1 MKKANAAI
9 LAPDRPIPNSY
20 WVIPGQLLAGEHPS
34 GALEGVPGGPA
45 GSRLQQMLLAGIDC
59 FIDLTEEG
67 ELPDYRGQLPENVDY
82 LRFGIADMS
91 VPLNVSQTK
100 VLLAAIR
107 AALARER
114 RVYVHCKA
122 GIGRTGLVM
131 GCFLAEEE
139 ESGRRGLALLNR
151 LWRQNTR
158 AQTWPRV
165 PQTAEQTDYIRRW
178 LALRDLDPTPREM
191 VQSSLSYSVP
201 VPGGPLS
208 VGPAFAGDAAA
219 HAPAL
224 SVVIPTY
231 NEALNVEELIRRL
244 SLALDPA
251 LGLDYELI
259 VVDDDSPDRT
269 WELAERL
276 ALDYPRLRVMR
287 RTGERGLASA
297 VIRGW
302 QASCGAFLCVI
313 DADLQHPPDLVV
325 ELYQVMKRGAD
336 LAVASRHVEG
346 GGVSDWSILRRIVSR
361 AAQLIGL
368 VVLPGVVGRVS
379 DPMSG
384 YFMIRRSAIEGVAL
398 SPLGYKILIEV
409 LARGRVA
416 WIGEVPYV
424 FHERVQGGSK
434 ATLGVYF
441 DYLRHLIRLR
451 TSSLP
456 LNRFLRFALVGSSGV
471 IVDMGLLFLLSDPT
485 MLAWGL
491 TRSKLIA
498 AEAAIVNNF
507 VWNDAWTFGDVSA
520 HQRGWRRRMRR
531 FGKFQLICLAGV
543 AINTLLLNL
552 QFNLLHMNRYVA
564 NAVAIA
570 AVTGWNFWLNLKLS
584 WRVAEP
590 GDTARPS
597 GSVPGRE

>member
-9 LAPDRPIPNSY
+9 PAPDRPIPNSY

-34 GALEGVPGGPA
+34 GAPERAPGESA
-45 GSRLQQMLLAGIDC
+45 RTRLQQILLAGIDC

-67 ELPDYRGQLPENVDY
+67 ELPDYRRQLPGNVDY

-91 VPLNVSQTK
+91 VPFNVSQTK
-100 VLLAAIR
+100 ALLAAIR
-107 AALARER
+107 AALAQER

-122 GIGRTGLVM
+122 GIGRTGLVI
-131 GCFLAEEE
+131 GCFLAEQE
-139 ESGRRGLALLNR
+139 ESGRKAVALLNR
-151 LWRQNTR
+151 LWRQSAR
-158 AQTWPRV
+158 AQTWPQI

-178 LALRDLDPTPREM
+178 LALRDLDSAQGKM
-191 VQSSLSYSVP
+191 MQSPLSHLVP
-201 VPGGPLS
+201 VPHGPLS
-208 VGPAFAGDAAA
+208 VGPAFAGGVAT

-231 NEALNVEELIRRL
+231 NEAMNVEELIRGL
-244 SLALDPA
+244 SQALDPA

-276 ALDYPRLRVMR
+276 ALDYPRVRVMR
-287 RTGERGLASA
+287 RTNERGLASA

-302 QASCGAFLCVI
+302 QASHGAFLCVI
-313 DADLQHPPDLVV
+313 DADLQHPPNLVV
-325 ELYQVMKRGAD
+325 ELYEVMKRGAD
-336 LAVASRHVEG
+336 MAVASRHVEG

-379 DPMSG
+379 DPLSG

-409 LARGRVA
+409 LARGRFP
-416 WIGEVPYV
+416 WIGEIPYV

-451 TSSLP
+451 TSSIP
-456 LNRFLRFALVGSSGV
+456 FNRFMRFALVGLSGV

-485 MLAWGL
+485 MLGWGL

-498 AEAAIVNNF
+498 AETAIVNNF
-507 VWNDAWTFGDVSA
+507 LWNDAWTFRDVSA
-520 HQRGWRRRMRR
+520 HQRNLRWRLRR

-584 WRVAEP
+584 WRVVET
-590 GDTARPS
+590 GGTARPS
-597 GSVPGRE
+597 GGVPGSR

>member
-9 LAPDRPIPNSY
+9 RTRDRPIPNSY
-20 WVIPGQLLAGEHPS
+20 WVIPGRLLAGEHPS
-34 GALEGVPGGPA
+34 GALDGVAGAAA
-45 GSRLQQMLLAGIDC
+45 GSRLQQMFRAGIDC

-67 ELPDYRGQLPENVDY
+67 ELPEYRQQLPDHVDY
-82 LRFGIADMS
+82 LRFGIADMG
-91 VPLNVSQTK
+91 VPLNVSQTQA
-100 VLLAAIR
+100 LLGAVR
-107 AALARER
+107 SALAREK
-114 RVYVHCKA
+114 RVYVHCRA
-122 GIGRTGLVM
+122 GIGRTGLAI

-139 ESGRRGLALLNR
+139 ASGRKALALLNR
-151 LWRQNTR
+151 LWRQCAR
-158 AQTWPRV
+158 SQTWPTV

-178 LALRDLDPTPREM
+178 LTLRDLAPPAGKMMPPEDSNL
-191 VQSSLSYSVP
+191 VAVP
-201 VPGGPLS
+201 DGPL
-208 VGPAFAGDAAA
+208 VVRPALAADVTA
-219 HAPAL
+219 RAPAL
-224 SVVIPTY
+224 SIVIPTY
-231 NEALNVEELIRRL
+231 NEALNIEELVRRL
-244 SLALDPA
+244 AHALDPA
-251 LGLDYELI
+251 LGPDYELI

-269 WELAERL
+269 WDL
-276 ALDYPRLRVMR
+276 ALGLALTYPRLRVMR
-287 RTGERGLASA
+287 RTNERGLASA
-297 VIRGW
+297 VVRGW
-302 QASCGAFLCVI
+302 QVSRGEYLCVI
-313 DADLQHPPDLVV
+313 DADLQHPPDLVIG
-325 ELYQVMKRGAD
+325 LYQLMTRGAD
-336 LAVASRHVEG
+336 MAVASRHVEG
-346 GGVSDWSILRRIVSR
+346 GGVSDWSLLRRIVSR

-368 VVLPGVVGRVS
+368 VLLPGVVGRVS

-384 YFMIRRSAIEGVAL
+384 YFMIRRSAIEGVTL
-398 SPLGYKILIEV
+398 NPLGYKILIEV
-409 LARGRVA
+409 LARGRFP

-424 FHERVQGGSK
+424 FQERLQGGSK

-456 LNRFLRFALVGSSGV
+456 INRFLRFAMVGLSGV
-471 IVDMGLLFLLSDPT
+471 IVDMGLLYVLSDPT

-507 VWNDAWTFGDVSA
+507 LWNDAWTFGDVSA
-520 HQRGWRRRMRR
+520 HQRGGRQRMRR

-543 AINTLLLNL
+543 VINTLLLNL

-590 GDTARPS
+590 GSR
-597 GSVPGRE
+597 

>member
-20 WVIPGQLLAGEHPS
+20 WVIPGRLLAGEHPS
-34 GALEGVPGGPA
+34 GALEGVPGA
-45 GSRLQQMLLAGIDC
+45 AARTRLQQMLRAGIDC
-59 FIDLTEEG
+59 FIDLTEES
-67 ELPDYRGQLPENVDY
+67 ELPEYRRELPENIDY
-82 LRFGIADMS
+82 RRFGIADMG

-100 VLLAAIR
+100 AILAAVR
-107 AALARER
+107 AALAQER
-114 RVYVHCKA
+114 RVYVHCRA
-122 GIGRTGLVM
+122 GIGRTGLVI
-131 GCFLAEEE
+131 GCFLAEEQA
-139 ESGRRGLALLNR
+139 SGRKAVALLNR
-151 LWRQNTR
+151 LWRQCAR
-158 AQTWPRV
+158 AQTWPTV

-178 LALRDLDPTPREM
+178 PKLRELDPTPSKAMPSPR
-191 VQSSLSYSVP
+191 SNWVP
-201 VPGGPLS
+201 VPDGPLS
-208 VGPAFAGDAAA
+208 VGPASAGDVAAQT
-219 HAPAL
+219 PAL

-231 NEALNVEELIRRL
+231 NEAPNLEELIRRL
-244 SLALDPA
+244 AHALDPA
-251 LGLDYELI
+251 LGPHYELI

-269 WELAERL
+269 WELAEGL
-276 ALDYPRLRVMR
+276 APTYPRLRVMR
-287 RTGERGLASA
+287 RTNERGLASA

-302 QASCGAFLCVI
+302 QASRGEFLCVI

-325 ELYQVMKRGAD
+325 GLYQLMKRGAD
-336 LAVASRHVEG
+336 MAVASRHVEG
-346 GGVSDWSILRRIVSR
+346 GGVSDWSLLRRIVSR
-361 AAQLIGL
+361 TAQLIGL

-398 SPLGYKILIEV
+398 NPLGYKILIEV
-409 LARGRVA
+409 LARGRFP

-424 FHERVQGGSK
+424 FQERLHGGSK

-456 LNRFLRFALVGSSGV
+456 INRFLRFAMVGLSGV
-471 IVDMGLLFLLSDPT
+471 IVDMGLLYVLSDPT

-507 VWNDAWTFGDVSA
+507 LWNDAWTFGDVSA
-520 HQRGWRRRMRR
+520 HQRGGRQRMRR

-543 AINTLLLNL
+543 VINTLLLNL

-590 GDTARPS
+590 GSR
-597 GSVPGRE
+597 